1 MFDEAMSDRAEA
13 FPLLKLH
20 GTQSPPDVAVQGP
33 EIPADVFGAGGA
45 QEAIQH
51 NRYAFSGLMPVSS
64 MRSPFVAPTSAP
76 RSLLGLLGPPSLW
89 ARPLAGFS
97 AVSKFSCSRLR
108 CSPAVVAF
116 LPAAETRL
124 GRAADSQLGVG
135 TMSPTALHVR
145 PGAVGGGG
153 ERRGRSRRAALPRR
167 TARACIAKALGM
179 GTWSG

>member
-89 ARPLAGFS
+89 ARPLAGFFGCVEVQLQS
-97 AVSKFSCSRLR
+97 AQVFAGCGRLPPR
-108 CSPAVVAF
+108 
-116 LPAAETRL
+116 
-124 GRAADSQLGVG
+124 GRDAVG
-135 TMSPTALHVR
+135 TGRRQPAWPWNYEPTALHVR
-145 PGAVGGGG
+145 PARWGVVGSGGVG
-153 ERRGRSRRAALPRR
+153 LVARPCPGGRRARASPRP
-167 TARACIAKALGM
+167 GH
-179 GTWSG
+179 GNWSG